1 LITIDVRRWTTLGQ
15 DRFIS
20 LIRSRPED
28 LLDQLDLLCVDSDA
42 TEMVTHNGA
51 PVSMEILPTIKRRLD
66 FAKHLDGLFGPK
78 LPLATHVGDVRLWNW
93 LSAAW
98 MRALVAGSGKDLQ
111 KAIGEEDERWVLA
124 SNILRYHRHLVS
136 SPYFAYAAN
145 REDPKKAMCLLAT
158 DVLAPGE
165 LVERIAGKRSLS
177 TGAVCHLATLLYFD
191 PTSGALRPGHTSKPG
206 NPKMFSYFFSQI
218 DLTVDYEGVGVD
230 ELLKLLPSNFGR
242 WVKLALVDR
251 AKELATGVG

>member
-1 LITIDVRRWTTLGQ
+1 MTTIEVRRWTTLGQ

-51 PVSMEILPTIKRRLD
+51 PVSMKIIPTIKRRLD
-66 FAKHLDGLFGPK
+66 LAVHLDGLFGPGQ
-78 LPLATHVGDVRLWNW
+78 PLAPFDGDVRLWNW

-98 MRALVAGSGKDLQ
+98 MRALVAGSGKDL
-111 KAIGEEDERWVLA
+111 KKVMGKEDERWVLT
-124 SNILRYHRHLVS
+124 SNTLRYHRHLVS

-145 REDPKKAMCLLAT
+145 RENPKKAMCLLAT
-158 DVLAPGE
+158 DVSAPGE
-165 LVERIAGKRSLS
+165 VVERIAGKRSLS

-191 PTSGALRPGHTSKPG
+191 PSIGALRSGHTSKPG

-242 WVKLALVDR
+242 WVKLALIDR
-251 AKELATGVG
+251 ANEIALGVG